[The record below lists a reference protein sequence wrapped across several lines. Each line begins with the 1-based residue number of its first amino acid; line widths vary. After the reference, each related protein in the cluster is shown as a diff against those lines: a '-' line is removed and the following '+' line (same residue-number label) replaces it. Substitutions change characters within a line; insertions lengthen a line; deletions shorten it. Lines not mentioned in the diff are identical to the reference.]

1 MQILQPNQSIIKI
14 MYSPSLLHPHNLK
27 YLCPSD

>member
-1 MQILQPNQSIIKI
+1 MHILQSNQSIIKI
-14 MYSPSLLHPHNLK
+14 MYSSSLLHSHNLK